1 MAVQPIDTFT
11 LDFENYCDLQ
21 MRLVLLPH
29 NDSECTGAMIYSFQ
43 PQPQPSCCEGIS
55 SSEKADDETEQDLHG
70 GESRNDNELVE
81 KKEEQC
87 IKGKERIEE
96 KGNDCIVKDDA
107 LENQENNSMDDD
119 AEGKPEEII
128 SRQEDTSE
136 TTIDGVPNEAEIDDS
151 NTNDNDNQSDE
162 TQTPHHTVNVIHV
175 TVEDGQM
182 NLNNEETDETECP
195 SATTYAETNDFDVQE
210 EGNKVKL
217 CPTNDDKVKHNLQPT
232 QTIVGAVLIRIQGAN
247 EEHVNCRTSEFTTI
261 LNTIREK
268 DSSSIILH
276 FECVDIH
283 NNDAIDENDAE
294 DGGIECV
301 EETINDESRI
311 DKQQQEDNTK
321 AISGRLQRWGS
332 QFAGE
337 ARKAVIAGRDLAKD
351 KVNEVQQ
358 QRQKEFIDDT
368 AVEAQ
373 PNGTEV
379 ALESNVDM
387 SIPRK
392 VQVPSQDRFR
402 LEMKQVGP
410 RICGMFLQ
418 TSSGKCI
425 PLDEELLSPRARN
438 DNDALSKG
446 DDKRRRKNPFRKNPP
461 TITNTSVLVI
471 RTSADKPCPALGY
484 TYQWYRSKE
493 SRMGSDN
500 QELRY
505 DDCWS
510 KLDGATSVVFQPSST
525 DVGFQIKCVAT
536 IANPQESL
544 IESDK
549 VLFDAALKTFKPRN
563 GEDSRICVSSFDS
576 MMGMEGLD
584 NIRIKL
590 DLHTFRS
597 EEKDGHRCFFMKAF
611 NASEEPLYEGNEQI
625 TNISVGTYCDKATA
639 FYLQWHSKE
648 QQVKRIL
655 KLKAPS
661 RIGKFREIVK
671 RLTCDEIV
679 EDIADTNTV
688 DKEEDDDIS
697 THSESDTNSDTDD
710 DTGTCTPTLSS
721 NLSSKS
727 ADTPG
732 TASRR
737 MIAIESELEND
748 MNELKD
754 RLEAKSK
761 AVSDLQEDIIQ
772 LRLDRRT
779 QCEENIETKRALRL
793 SQRCIETLESDL
805 VRLKEDQIKHSAA
818 YKKKIEEHK
827 HSDCE
832 YDRLI
837 KSLGNEKAVLSGAV
851 EARDSK
857 LTKMD
862 ELKNEVQ
869 SLKEQTKQDRK
880 LQIQL
885 DEVSSKNSN
894 LKHTIMEMK
903 RNEKSLL
910 DEICGLKVGTESTTA
925 DLKRERKTSLAA
937 KVEVSNVVSQLQTLK
952 TERNRWKQKSESLI
966 KEIEKSLRDHHH
978 LTKEVTQL
986 RSQTKKSE
994 DELQDSLVVHAKYV
1008 QAQEKVKTEGAA
1020 IRAVFKCDELE
1031 RIVSHLTEY
1040 VDAKETQLQ
1049 SIQAVNRALSEEL
1062 HLVHQK
1068 NRGDDDV

>member
-1 MAVQPIDTFT
+1 MTADDCLIEKTLPSANTSTDIFTDEITDRPTDTMIDTITDIEQCKYHNEAIMAVQPIDTFT

-43 PQPQPSCCEGIS
+43 PQPQPSCCEEIS
-55 SSEKADDETEQDLHG
+55 SSQKGDDETEQDLHG
-70 GESRNDNELVE
+70 GGSKNDNELVE

-87 IKGKERIEE
+87 IKGKELIEE
-96 KGNDCIVKDDA
+96 KGNDCIEKDHA
-107 LENQENNSMDDD
+107 FENEENNLKDDD

-136 TTIDGVPNEAEIDDS
+136 TTIDNVPNEADINDG

-162 TQTPHHTVNVIHV
+162 TQTSHLTVNIIDV
-175 TVEDGQM
+175 TDEDGQM
-182 NLNNEETDETECP
+182 NLNNEETDETESP

-217 CPTNDDKVKHNLQPT
+217 CPTYDDKVKHNLQPT
-232 QTIVGAVLIRIQGAN
+232 QTIVGAVLVRIQGAN
-247 EEHVNCRTSEFTTI
+247 EEHVNCRTREFTTI

-294 DGGIECV
+294 DGGMECV
-301 EETINDESRI
+301 EETINDESRTE
-311 DKQQQEDNTK
+311 KQEQEDNTK
-321 AISGRLQRWGS
+321 AIGGRLQRWGS

-544 IESDK
+544 VIDMHDGPLINSLVLPVQIESDK

-576 MMGMEGLD
+576 MMGMEGL
-584 NIRIKL
+584 NNVRITL

-671 RLTCDEIV
+671 RLVSYSLNISLLTNLHTARESFLLALGIASFEGTHTDLNAQAVLFRPKQTCDEIV

-779 QCEENIETKRALRL
+779 QCEQNIETKRALRL
-793 SQRCIETLESDL
+793 SQRCIE
-805 VRLKEDQIKHSAA
+805 
-818 YKKKIEEHK
+818 
-827 HSDCE
+827 
-832 YDRLI
+832 
-837 KSLGNEKAVLSGAV
+837 
-851 EARDSK
+851 
-857 LTKMD
+857 
-862 ELKNEVQ
+862 
-869 SLKEQTKQDRK
+869 
-880 LQIQL
+880 
-885 DEVSSKNSN
+885 
-894 LKHTIMEMK
+894 
-903 RNEKSLL
+903 
-910 DEICGLKVGTESTTA
+910 
-925 DLKRERKTSLAA
+925 
-937 KVEVSNVVSQLQTLK
+937 
-952 TERNRWKQKSESLI
+952 
-966 KEIEKSLRDHHH
+966 
-978 LTKEVTQL
+978 
-986 RSQTKKSE
+986 
-994 DELQDSLVVHAKYV
+994 
-1008 QAQEKVKTEGAA
+1008 
-1020 IRAVFKCDELE
+1020 
-1031 RIVSHLTEY
+1031 
-1040 VDAKETQLQ
+1040 
-1049 SIQAVNRALSEEL
+1049 
-1062 HLVHQK
+1062 
-1068 NRGDDDV
+1068 